1 MQMETY
7 KIFLQHLYF
16 VHFGIFRVK
25 HTINQA
31 KRGNLV
37 IEKLL
42 HYSAK
47 SIHGP
52 FLFLN
57 TQSL

>member
-52 FLFLN
+52 FL
-57 TQSL
+57 Q